1 MKKLDKILFL
11 GEAIFLHLGHK
22 IPELKTRQSKSG
34 AEPQATSSGG
44 AASGGKKKNKGGRR

>member
-11 GEAIFLHLGHK
+11 GEAVFLHLGHK